1 MVAKRDIVNEV
12 FNVRE
17 ETENYQVSQLK
28 DEIAELKDLIR
39 QSMIIRDPSAP
50 YVKKE
55 RNMAVEEAERAMQN
69 RAIYQSRQLRK
80 GKPATNERNVTVS
93 SLEL

>member
-1 MVAKRDIVNEV
+1 MVAKRDIVNDV

-17 ETENYQVSQLK
+17 ETESYQVSQLK
-28 DEIAELKDLIR
+28 DEISELKSLIK
-39 QSMIIRDPSAP
+39 QSMIIKDSSAP

-80 GKPATNERNVTVS
+80 GKPETDERKAMVS
-93 SLEL
+93 SFEL